1 MAANII
7 FLLGGARSGKST
19 YAEELA
25 KSFSDRVAYIATA
38 EIIDEEIKK
47 RVLVHRERRPDT
59 WITYEFDNN
68 LPSIED
74 YKNILSQIV
83 NSSYK
88 IVLIDCITILLF
100 RLIHKYKLDEIETVS
115 NNMEKVIEDEVKT
128 FFENFLLVS
137 KEYALKNDLKFI
149 IVSNEVGL
157 GVVPSYPLGR
167 IFRDLM
173 GTVNKEIAAVAD
185 EVHFFIAGIKQRIK

>member
-1 MAANII
+1 MVANII

-59 WITYEFDNN
+59 WVTYEFDNN